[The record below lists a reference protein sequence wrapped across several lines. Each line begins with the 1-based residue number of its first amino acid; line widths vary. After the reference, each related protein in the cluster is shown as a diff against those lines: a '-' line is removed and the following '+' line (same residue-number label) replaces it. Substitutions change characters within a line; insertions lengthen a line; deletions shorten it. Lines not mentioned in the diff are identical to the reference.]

1 MSVVERM
8 IFKNAVRGDQSA
20 RPVRS
25 QLGRL
30 FGWHGLPLQSGVV
43 PLWENGMQEYF
54 AIIAMARMAEIH
66 GIEFGIRFLW
76 GCGYL
81 CGNSARSVSSPG
93 VCRREFWII
102 SGFLF
107 PLCSVSQAALC
118 VVPSVASSSDAHHAL
133 LRGRHPLLALGA
145 SVRAVLTLL
154 GDLSVLC
161 FRMRQRGI

>member
-1 MSVVERM
+1 MEVFAAESVQFYADFFRVVLWCDAAPELSRYRQLCTFSTAMSVVERM

-66 GIEFGIRFLW
+66 GIEFRIWFL
-76 GCGYL
+76 
-81 CGNSARSVSSPG
+81 
-93 VCRREFWII
+93 
-102 SGFLF
+102 
-107 PLCSVSQAALC
+107 
-118 VVPSVASSSDAHHAL
+118 
-133 LRGRHPLLALGA
+133 
-145 SVRAVLTLL
+145 
-154 GDLSVLC
+154 
-161 FRMRQRGI
+161 